1 MRDGMAFSPVREE
14 LRRLGREL
22 RGPGTTPGRA
32 GAAAAL
38 GLLAGWM
45 PMPMP
50 LLTVPIVAAA
60 CVLLQ
65 LDALVA
71 VVAMVAAS
79 GARAL
84 PLHHPLARGPL
95 GFLVAGPALAAA
107 GGLATSTIVALLPRP
122 RPRAPYR
129 LPADAPAWVR
139 AVERVAARFAAPYSP
154 RATERARFHYV
165 RTKLLGDPVAG
176 LIADLAGASPGGFGA
191 LLDVGTGRGIVPL
204 LLLELG
210 RASSARGIDWD
221 ERKIAAARRAA
232 SSRGDGVAP
241 VDASFVRE
249 DARAAALDP
258 ADTVLLVDLLHY
270 FTEAEQDALLDR
282 AAAAVRPGGRLLV
295 READPER
302 GWRSRATLAEE
313 RFFTLIRFNRG
324 ERVCFRPAR
333 DITARLQAAGL
344 RCRTLPA
351 WGSTPFSNVLIV
363 AERPG
368 EALSSPPSAS

>member
-1 MRDGMAFSPVREE
+1 MPFSPVREE
-14 LRRLGREL
+14 LRRLGREM

-32 GAAAAL
+32 ATAAGL

-45 PMPMP
+45 PMP
-50 LLTVPIVAAA
+50 LLTAPVVAAA
-60 CVLLQ
+60 CLLLQ

-71 VVAMVAAS
+71 VVAIIAAS
-79 GARAL
+79 VAHAL
-84 PLHHPLARGPL
+84 LLHDGTVPGPL
-95 GFLVAGPALAAA
+95 GSLAAGPALAVA
-107 GGLATSTIVALLPRP
+107 GGAATFAIVALLPRA

-129 LPADAPAWVR
+129 LPPDAPAWVQ
-139 AVERVAARFAAPYSP
+139 AVERVATRFAAPYSP
-154 RATERARFHYV
+154 KATERAHFHYV
-165 RTKLLGDPVAG
+165 RTKLLGDPVAR
-176 LIADLAGASPGGFGA
+176 LIADLAAAVPRGFGA
-191 LLDVGTGRGIVPL
+191 LLDVGTGRGIIPL

-210 RASSARGIDWD
+210 RASSARGVDWD

-232 SSRGDGVAP
+232 GVQGDGVVP
-241 VDASFVRE
+241 LDASFVRE
-249 DARAAALDP
+249 DARAAALDS

-270 FTEAEQDALLDR
+270 FTESEQDALLER

-333 DITARLQAAGL
+333 DITARLEAAGL

-351 WGSTPFSNVLIV
+351 WGRTPFSNVLIV
-363 AERPG
+363 AERAG
-368 EALSSPPSAS
+368 EPLSSSSPAS

>member
-1 MRDGMAFSPVREE
+1 MRAAMPFSPVREE
-14 LRRLGREL
+14 LRRRGREL

-32 GAAAAL
+32 AAAAAL

-45 PMPMP
+45 PRP
-50 LLTVPIVAAA
+50 LVMAPIVAAA
-60 CVLLQ
+60 CILLQ

-71 VVAMVAAS
+71 AVAIVVAS

-84 PLHHPLARGPL
+84 LAHAGAASGPLASIM
-95 GFLVAGPALAAA
+95 AGPALAAA
-107 GGLATSTIVALLPRP
+107 AGAATFAIVALLPRA
-122 RPRAPYR
+122 RTRSRAPYR
-129 LPADAPAWVR
+129 LPPDAPAWVQ
-139 AVERVAARFAAPYSP
+139 AVERVATRFADPCSP
-154 RATERARFHYV
+154 RATERAHFHYV
-165 RTKLLGDPVAG
+165 RAKLLGDPVAR
-176 LIADLAGASPGGFGA
+176 LIADLAGAAPGGFGA
-191 LLDVGTGRGIVPL
+191 VLDVGTGRGTLPL

-210 RASSARGIDWD
+210 RATSAQGIDWD

-232 SSRGDGVAP
+232 GAQADGAAP
-241 VDASFVRE
+241 LRARFVRQ
-249 DARAAALDP
+249 DVRAAVLDA

-313 RFFTLIRFNRG
+313 RLFTLVRFNRG
-324 ERVCFRPAR
+324 ERVCLRPVR
-333 DITARLQAAGL
+333 DIAARLHAAGL

-351 WGSTPFSNVLIV
+351 WGRTPFSNVLIV

-368 EALSSPPSAS
+368 T